1 MAVWYFVYRKEI
13 ILLDGERWACYSGL
27 SSLTSA
33 FAKASARLAAV
44 RSLGSVGSTG
54 QRSFRKGSGRKNML
68 SAKRTRFAMS

>member
-1 MAVWYFVYRKEI
+1 MAVWYFIYRKGI
-13 ILLDGERWACYSGL
+13 ILLDGGRWACYSGL

-54 QRSFRKGSGRKNML
+54 QRSFRKRKGCKNL
-68 SAKRTRFAMS
+68 FSAKRSHL